1 MKVNL
6 KDKAI
11 WDKCMPWLVLSTYI
25 LVLGILLWN
34 YRSIVQGLQFIISL
48 FQSFL
53 YAIMIAYILNLPMT
67 NIEKGIIRLT
77 RGKGWLYRHK
87 RTCSLTLTFLLA
99 IIFVLVIGSII
110 IPSIISSFISLL
122 QNISLIILE
131 IVKNIDKILQALHLD
146 VKVEEL
152 EHVENILRMPWEDIV
167 SKIIPILS
175 GSASNILN
183 SASTFLSGFFEWFTS
198 FMFSLY
204 LLSSKEALLR
214 QVRQLT
220 AAFFG
225 YQKSVKIFY
234 YASRVNKIFSSFIS
248 GQLVE
253 ACILWVMYFF
263 LMRIFHFP
271 FVELICTLIAV
282 LSIIPVFGAMTAMCI
297 GAIMIFSID
306 PMQSVWFIIFYQTV
320 SYFEDNVIYPR
331 VVGKSVGL
339 PGLWVLLCIL
349 IFGSVFGIVGM
360 IIAVPTTACIYT
372 FLKEYVHKR
381 LQKQKLIV
389 TDTNISID
397 NKH

>member
-6 KDKAI
+6 KDKVL
-11 WDKCMPWLVLSTYI
+11 WDKCIPWLVLSTYI

-34 YRSIVQGLQFIISL
+34 YRSIVNGLQFFISL
-48 FQSFL
+48 FQSFF
-53 YAIMIAYILNLPMT
+53 YAIMIAYVLNIPMKK
-67 NIEKGIIRLT
+67 IEKNIIRLSKE
-77 RGKGWLYRHK
+77 KGWFYHHK
-87 RTCSLTLTFLLA
+87 RMCSLVLTFLLA

-122 QNISLIILE
+122 QNISYSILE
-131 IVKNIDKILQALHLD
+131 IVKNVDKILKAMHLNIRI
-146 VKVEEL
+146 EEL
-152 EHVENILRMPWEDIV
+152 EHVENILKMPWEDIV
-167 SKIIPILS
+167 SRIIPLLS

-183 SASTFLSGFFEWFTS
+183 SASVFVSSFFEWFTS
-198 FMFSLY
+198 FIFSLY

-234 YASRVNKIFSSFIS
+234 YASRVNRIFSSFIS

-253 ACILWVMYFF
+253 ACILWVMYFC
-263 LMRIFHFP
+263 LMRIFQFP
-271 FVELICTLIAV
+271 YVELICTLIAI
-282 LSIIPVFGAMTAMCI
+282 LSIVPVFGAMTAMCI

-306 PMQSVWFIIFYQTV
+306 PMQSLWFIVFYQTV

-349 IFGSVFGIVGM
+349 VFGSVFGIIGM
-360 IIAVPTTACIYT
+360 IVAVPTTACIYT

-381 LQKQKLIV
+381 LQKQNLIV
-389 TDTNISID
+389 TDTNISQRE
-397 NKH
+397 

>member
-34 YRSIVQGLQFIISL
+34 YRSIVEGLQFIISL

-67 NIEKGIIRLT
+67 NIEKGIVRLS

-87 RTCSLTLTFLLA
+87 RTCSLILTFLLA
-99 IIFVLVIGSII
+99 IIFVLIIGSII

-122 QNISLIILE
+122 QNISFIILE
-131 IVKNIDKILQALHLD
+131 IVKNIDKILQALHLNI
-146 VKVEEL
+146 KVEEI
-152 EHVENILRMPWEDIV
+152 EHVENILRMPWEDVV

-183 SASTFLSGFFEWFTS
+183 SASIFLSGFFEWFTS
-198 FMFSLY
+198 FIFSLY

-220 AAFFG
+220 AAFLG

-253 ACILWVMYFF
+253 ACILWIMYFF

-282 LSIIPVFGAMTAMCI
+282 LSIVPVFGAMTAMCI
-297 GAIMIFSID
+297 GAIVIFSID
-306 PMQSVWFIIFYQTV
+306 PMQSLWFIIFYQTV

-389 TDTNISID
+389 TDKNISQRQ
-397 NKH
+397 

>member
-34 YRSIVQGLQFIISL
+34 YRSIVEGLQFIISL

-67 NIEKGIIRLT
+67 NIEKGIVRLS

-87 RTCSLTLTFLLA
+87 RTCSLILTFLLA
-99 IIFVLVIGSII
+99 IIFVLIIGSII

-122 QNISLIILE
+122 QNISFIILE
-131 IVKNIDKILQALHLD
+131 IVKNIDKILQALHFNI
-146 VKVEEL
+146 KVEEI
-152 EHVENILRMPWEDIV
+152 EHVENILRMPWEDVV

-183 SASTFLSGFFEWFTS
+183 SASIFLSGFFEWFTS
-198 FMFSLY
+198 FIFSLY

-220 AAFFG
+220 AAFLG

-253 ACILWVMYFF
+253 ACILWIMYFF

-282 LSIIPVFGAMTAMCI
+282 LSIVPVFGAMTAMCI
-297 GAIMIFSID
+297 GAIVIFSID
-306 PMQSVWFIIFYQTV
+306 PMQSLWFIIFYQTV

-389 TDTNISID
+389 TDKNISQRQ
-397 NKH
+397 

>member
-6 KDKAI
+6 KDKVI

-34 YRSIVQGLQFIISL
+34 YRSIVEGLQFIISL

-67 NIEKGIIRLT
+67 NIEKGIVRLS

-87 RTCSLTLTFLLA
+87 RTCSLILTFLLA
-99 IIFVLVIGSII
+99 IIFVLIIGSII

-131 IVKNIDKILQALHLD
+131 IVKNIDKILQALHLNI
-146 VKVEEL
+146 KVEEI
-152 EHVENILRMPWEDIV
+152 EHVENILRMPWEDVV

-183 SASTFLSGFFEWFTS
+183 SASIFLSGFFEWFTS
-198 FMFSLY
+198 FIFSLY

-220 AAFFG
+220 AAFLG

-253 ACILWVMYFF
+253 ACILWIMYFF

-282 LSIIPVFGAMTAMCI
+282 LSIVPVFGAMTAMCI
-297 GAIMIFSID
+297 GAIVIFSID
-306 PMQSVWFIIFYQTV
+306 PIQSLWFIIFYQTV

-389 TDTNISID
+389 TDKNISQR
-397 NKH
+397 

>member
-34 YRSIVQGLQFIISL
+34 YRSIVEGLQFIISL

-67 NIEKGIIRLT
+67 NIEKGIVRLS

-87 RTCSLTLTFLLA
+87 RTCSLILTFLLA
-99 IIFVLVIGSII
+99 IIFVLIIGSII

-122 QNISLIILE
+122 QNISFIILE
-131 IVKNIDKILQALHLD
+131 IVKNIDKILQALHLNI
-146 VKVEEL
+146 KVEEI
-152 EHVENILRMPWEDIV
+152 EHVENILRMPWEDVV

-183 SASTFLSGFFEWFTS
+183 SASIFLSGFFEWFTS
-198 FMFSLY
+198 FIFSLY
-204 LLSSKEALLR
+204 LLSSKEALLS

-220 AAFFG
+220 AAFLG

-253 ACILWVMYFF
+253 ACILWIMYFF

-282 LSIIPVFGAMTAMCI
+282 LSIVPVFGAMTAMCI
-297 GAIMIFSID
+297 GAIVIFSID
-306 PMQSVWFIIFYQTV
+306 PMQSLWFIIFYQTV

-389 TDTNISID
+389 TDKNISQRQ
-397 NKH
+397 

>member
-34 YRSIVQGLQFIISL
+34 YRSIVEGLQFIISL

-67 NIEKGIIRLT
+67 NIEKGIVRLS

-87 RTCSLTLTFLLA
+87 RTCSLILTFLLA
-99 IIFVLVIGSII
+99 IIFVLIIGSII

-122 QNISLIILE
+122 QNISFIILE
-131 IVKNIDKILQALHLD
+131 IVKNIDKILQALHLNI
-146 VKVEEL
+146 KVEEI
-152 EHVENILRMPWEDIV
+152 EHVENILRMPWEDVV

-183 SASTFLSGFFEWFTS
+183 SASIFLSGFFEWFTS
-198 FMFSLY
+198 FIFSLY

-220 AAFFG
+220 AAFLG

-253 ACILWVMYFF
+253 ACILWIMYFF

-282 LSIIPVFGAMTAMCI
+282 LSIVPVFGAMTAMCI
-297 GAIMIFSID
+297 GAIVIFSID
-306 PMQSVWFIIFYQTV
+306 PMQSLWFIIFYQTV

-389 TDTNISID
+389 TDKNISQR
-397 NKH
+397 

>member
-34 YRSIVQGLQFIISL
+34 YRSIVEGLQFIISL

-67 NIEKGIIRLT
+67 NIEKGIVRLS

-87 RTCSLTLTFLLA
+87 RTCSLILTFLLA
-99 IIFVLVIGSII
+99 IIFVLIIGSII

-122 QNISLIILE
+122 QNISFIILE
-131 IVKNIDKILQALHLD
+131 IVKNIDKILQALHLNI
-146 VKVEEL
+146 KVEEI
-152 EHVENILRMPWEDIV
+152 EHVENILRMPWEDVV

-198 FMFSLY
+198 FIFSLY

-220 AAFFG
+220 AAFLG

-253 ACILWVMYFF
+253 ACILWIMYFF

-282 LSIIPVFGAMTAMCI
+282 LSIVPVFGAMTAMCI
-297 GAIMIFSID
+297 GAIVIFSID
-306 PMQSVWFIIFYQTV
+306 PIQSLWFIIFYQTV

-389 TDTNISID
+389 TDKNISQR
-397 NKH
+397 

>member
-6 KDKAI
+6 KDKVI

-34 YRSIVQGLQFIISL
+34 YRSIVEGLQFIISL

-67 NIEKGIIRLT
+67 NIEKGIVRLS

-87 RTCSLTLTFLLA
+87 RTCSLILTFLLA
-99 IIFVLVIGSII
+99 IIFVLIIGSII
-110 IPSIISSFISLL
+110 IPGIISSFISLL
-122 QNISLIILE
+122 QNISFIILE
-131 IVKNIDKILQALHLD
+131 IVKNIDKILQALHLNI
-146 VKVEEL
+146 KVEEI
-152 EHVENILRMPWEDIV
+152 EHVENILRMPWEDVV

-183 SASTFLSGFFEWFTS
+183 SASIFLSGFFEWFTS
-198 FMFSLY
+198 FIFSLY

-220 AAFFG
+220 AAFLG

-253 ACILWVMYFF
+253 ACILWIMYFF

-282 LSIIPVFGAMTAMCI
+282 LSIVPVFGAMTAMCI
-297 GAIMIFSID
+297 GAIVIFSID
-306 PMQSVWFIIFYQTV
+306 PIQSLWFIIFYQTV

-389 TDTNISID
+389 TDKNISQR
-397 NKH
+397 

>member
-34 YRSIVQGLQFIISL
+34 YRSIVEGLQFIISL

-67 NIEKGIIRLT
+67 NIEKGIVRLS

-87 RTCSLTLTFLLA
+87 RTCSLILTFLLA
-99 IIFVLVIGSII
+99 IIFVLIIGSII

-122 QNISLIILE
+122 QNISFIILE
-131 IVKNIDKILQALHLD
+131 IVKNIDKILQALHLNI
-146 VKVEEL
+146 KVEEI
-152 EHVENILRMPWEDIV
+152 EHVENILRMPWEDVV

-175 GSASNILN
+175 GSASNILD
-183 SASTFLSGFFEWFTS
+183 SASIFLSGFFEWFTS
-198 FMFSLY
+198 FIFSLY

-220 AAFFG
+220 AAFLG

-253 ACILWVMYFF
+253 ACILWIMYFF

-282 LSIIPVFGAMTAMCI
+282 LSIVPVFGAMTAMCI
-297 GAIMIFSID
+297 GAIVIFSID
-306 PMQSVWFIIFYQTV
+306 PMQSLWFIIFYQTV

-389 TDTNISID
+389 TDKNISQR
-397 NKH
+397 

>member
-6 KDKAI
+6 KDKVI

-34 YRSIVQGLQFIISL
+34 YRSIVEGLQFIISL

-67 NIEKGIIRLT
+67 NIEKGIVRLS

-87 RTCSLTLTFLLA
+87 RTCSLILTFLLA
-99 IIFVLVIGSII
+99 IIFVLIIGSII

-122 QNISLIILE
+122 QNISFIILE
-131 IVKNIDKILQALHLD
+131 IVKNIDKILQALHLNI
-146 VKVEEL
+146 KVEEI
-152 EHVENILRMPWEDIV
+152 EHVENILRMPWEDVV

-183 SASTFLSGFFEWFTS
+183 SASIFLSGFFEWFTS
-198 FMFSLY
+198 FIFSLY

-220 AAFFG
+220 AAFLG

-253 ACILWVMYFF
+253 ACILWIMYFF

-282 LSIIPVFGAMTAMCI
+282 LSIVPVFGAMTAMCI
-297 GAIMIFSID
+297 GAIVIFSID
-306 PMQSVWFIIFYQTV
+306 PMQSLWFIIFYQTV

-389 TDTNISID
+389 TDKNISQR
-397 NKH
+397 

>member
-34 YRSIVQGLQFIISL
+34 YRSIVEGLQFIISL

-67 NIEKGIIRLT
+67 NIEKGIVRLS

-87 RTCSLTLTFLLA
+87 RTCSLILTFLLA

-131 IVKNIDKILQALHLD
+131 IVKNIDKILQALHLNI
-146 VKVEEL
+146 KVEEI
-152 EHVENILRMPWEDIV
+152 EHVENILRMPWEDVV

-183 SASTFLSGFFEWFTS
+183 SASIFLSGFFEWFTS
-198 FMFSLY
+198 FIFSLY

-220 AAFFG
+220 AAFLG

-253 ACILWVMYFF
+253 ACILWIMYFF

-282 LSIIPVFGAMTAMCI
+282 LSIVPVFGAMTAMCI
-297 GAIMIFSID
+297 GAIVIFSID
-306 PMQSVWFIIFYQTV
+306 PMQSLWFIIFYQTV

-389 TDTNISID
+389 TDKNISQRQ
-397 NKH
+397 